1 MSNEMPPNI
10 SIIRDAVIDHALR
23 GSPLPE
29 NIEELYEW
37 LMVNKIYGSALD
49 EMTYDFYFHLTQI
62 EFSDE
67 ELRSAEEL
75 DGSVA
80 IDDKM
85 RIAYGRQAIED
96 YVNGYNDHLLS
107 PESIKLENDRGDTTY
122 ACGMGYMAGQ
132 AGIEMTWDGF
142 YESREKY
149 LETLR
154 TEHCM
159 RDSID
164 IDQITDEEILAQ
176 WKYD

>member
-67 ELRSAEEL
+67 ELRSSRTGLCFIFNTGAME
-75 DGSVA
+75 
-80 IDDKM
+80 M
-85 RIAYGRQAIED
+85 
-96 YVNGYNDHLLS
+96 
-107 PESIKLENDRGDTTY
+107 GD
-122 ACGMGYMAGQ
+122 
-132 AGIEMTWDGF
+132 I
-142 YESREKY
+142 
-149 LETLR
+149 
-154 TEHCM
+154 
-159 RDSID
+159 
-164 IDQITDEEILAQ
+164 
-176 WKYD
+176 